1 MFPESRAV
9 ASQGASG
16 IRERQEVD
24 TNALDDVCGSLGF
37 QGGRPVVC
45 RLFKFEYPP
54 LNGKNIT
61 DCQKNDR
68 ETI

>member
-1 MFPESRAV
+1 M
-9 ASQGASG
+9 
-16 IRERQEVD
+16 D

-37 QGGRPVVC
+37 QGDRPEVC

-61 DCQKNDR
+61 DSQKNDR
-68 ETI
+68 ETV